1 MQTDDVFILT
11 KPLGTGT
18 IFAADMRAKAKG
30 RWVDS
35 TIASMLQSNKGAGN
49 CLHGYGASAC
59 TDVTGFGLVGHL
71 LEMLDQSS
79 LTATLNLD
87 ALPVLDGAVETSGLG
102 ILSSL
107 HSKNELLA
115 RRLSAGEARDQ
126 HPGFPMLFDP
136 QTAGGLL
143 ASISAAQAST
153 CIEKLRELGYTS
165 ASVIGFANPRA
176 NNEPPII
183 IE

>member
-1 MQTDDVFILT
+1 
-11 KPLGTGT
+11 
-18 IFAADMRAKAKG
+18 
-30 RWVDS
+30 
-35 TIASMLQSNKGAGN
+35 
-49 CLHGYGASAC
+49 
-59 TDVTGFGLVGHL
+59 
-71 LEMLDQSS
+71 
-79 LTATLNLD
+79 
-87 ALPVLDGAVETSGLG
+87 
-102 ILSSL
+102 